1 MDLFDKIERT
11 RHLGE
16 LFLLWLW
23 YKSATNDTVFYLS
36 DEYGME
42 TTTGPVMIPT

>member
-23 YKSATNDTVFYLS
+23 WRAARRAC
-36 DEYGME
+36 
-42 TTTGPVMIPT
+42 